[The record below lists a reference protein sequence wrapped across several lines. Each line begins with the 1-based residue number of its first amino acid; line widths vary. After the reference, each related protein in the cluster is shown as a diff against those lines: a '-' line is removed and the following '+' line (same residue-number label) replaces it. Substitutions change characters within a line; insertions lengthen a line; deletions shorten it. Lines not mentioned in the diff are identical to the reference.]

1 SIHGK
6 NLEQGRCHWC
16 SDGRLSLL
24 EAHNL
29 PFAVAIGL
37 LVFIAIMQV
46 TGLGDLFDAAD
57 ADIDLEVGADF
68 DIDAELDPA
77 DAVSASGFMDG
88 LLSLIGLG
96 KVPFL
101 IWLAMLLVVFA
112 GIGVSGQALAQS
124 LLGAP
129 FDALAAGGLAG
140 LAALPINGVLVRPL
154 AAILPKDESS
164 AIHTGNLIR
173 RDAVIQTGTAR
184 VGSPA
189 RGKVIDQYGQ
199 PHFVMV
205 EPHDPG
211 IVLNEGETVLIVRRE
226 GETFYAMRYES
237 PLLGP
242 E

>member
-1 SIHGK
+1 M
-6 NLEQGRCHWC
+6 
-16 SDGRLSLL
+16 SLL
-24 EAHNL
+24 EPHNL

-37 LVFIAIMQV
+37 LLFIAIMQV
-46 TGLGDLFDAAD
+46 TGIGDLFEAD
-57 ADIDLEVGADF
+57 ADVDLDFAPDGGGSF
-68 DIDAELDPA
+68 DIDAELDPS

-101 IWLAMLLVVFA
+101 IWLATLLVVFA
-112 GIGVSGQALAQS
+112 GIGVSGQALVQS

-140 LAALPINGVLVRPL
+140 IAALPINGVLVRPL
-154 AAILPKDESS
+154 SAILPKDESS
-164 AIHTGNLIR
+164 AIHTSNLIR

-184 VGSPA
+184 AGSPA
-189 RGKVIDQYGQ
+189 RGKVVDQFGQ

-205 EPHDPG
+205 EPHDPE
-211 IVLNEGETVLIVRRE
+211 LAFSEGETVLIVRRQAQ
-226 GETFYAMRYES
+226 TFYAIRYEN